1 MKIKRI
7 ASAMLAL
14 LLLLFAACAKQPAAP
29 APTTQLPEP
38 GGPSLT
44 VSFDYAKQS
53 GTASNQFAVWIEDMD
68 GKLVKTLCATEF
80 TAKGGYKNRP
90 DSIAVWVSKAI
101 GVSDFD
107 AVASATPKSS
117 GEVSYVWDLTDE
129 AGEAVPPGTYKFL
142 VEGTLRWKNYVLC
155 TGEIGIGGADAS
167 TQAVAGFA
175 FEGEGRQPA
184 LDKSAVETEMI
195 TNVKAEYIA

>member
-1 MKIKRI
+1 
-7 ASAMLAL
+7 MLAL
-14 LLLLFAACAKQPAAP
+14 LLLLFAACTKQPAAP
-29 APTTQLPEP
+29 APTTQLPGP

-90 DSIAVWVSKAI
+90 DSIAVWVSKAM

-107 AVASATPKSS
+107 AVATATPKRDTTFTCT
-117 GEVSYVWDLTDE
+117 WDFMDE
-129 AGEAVPPGTYKFL
+129 TGMPAVPGTYRFV
-142 VEGTLRWKNYVLC
+142 VEGTLRWKNYVLY
-155 TGEIGIGGADAS
+155 TGLLEIAGESVQGAPEFF
-167 TQAVAGFA
+167 FA
-175 FEGEGRQPA
+175 GEGRQPA
-184 LDKSAVETEMI
+184 LDEGAPECGMI
-195 TNVKAEYIA
+195 TNVRAVDKWHNAN